1 MVTFI
6 MAKEVPDAPSKLV
19 VLMQN
24 VEEKVAKRFENVFE
38 VSPKTRVGVIGY
50 SDFMQLLEDLNV
62 ARPYFAGERKGPLC
76 TNCRLV
82 YTAVARTKCVVCG
95 QPLRPP
101 SGRRRTKTREKAWGY
116 EPFVPEKVGKD
127 RDVTG
132 VADVGQ

>member
-6 MAKEVPDAPSKLV
+6 IAREVPDAPSKLV

-24 VEEKVAKRFENVFE
+24 VDEKVAKRFENVFE

-50 SDFMQLLEDLNV
+50 SEFIQLLEDLNV

-95 QPLRPP
+95 RATQA
-101 SGRRRTKTREKAWGY
+101 AWWK
-116 EPFVPEKVGKD
+116 EAHQD
-127 RDVTG
+127 
-132 VADVGQ
+132 